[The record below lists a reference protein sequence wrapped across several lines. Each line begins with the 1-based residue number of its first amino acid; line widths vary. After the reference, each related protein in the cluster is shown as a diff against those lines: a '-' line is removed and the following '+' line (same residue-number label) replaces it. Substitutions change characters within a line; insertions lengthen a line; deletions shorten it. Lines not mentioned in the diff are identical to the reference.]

1 VVLLCGNCSS
11 YIDDEIKEMLALAN
25 VRLVTFPPQPSN
37 LSQPLGLVAFSVF
50 KREKRESTV
59 KLSEGSQVSQITKLM
74 KVLESAADSSNNR
87 SAFKRASRLTNPRIF
102 PRLLWF
108 IAAPWGQ

>member
-1 VVLLCGNCSS
+1 MPDHDPDQRPTFQLVL
-11 YIDDEIKEMLALAN
+11 
-25 VRLVTFPPQPSN
+25 QPSN
-37 LSQPLGLVAFSVF
+37 LPQSFDLVAFSVF

-87 SAFKRASRLTNPRIF
+87 SAFKRA
-102 PRLLWF
+102 
-108 IAAPWGQ
+108 G